1 MNNILNLNRFK
12 RRWSTS
18 NYKRML
24 CLEESFY
31 KDYAA
36 ASTFY
41 VANLK
46 QLDNANYFNVNNQN
60 ILNNLVSFQS
70 IVVQINNKQ
79 PTLSFNFNRNIK
91 SISGNFNQIMFPGLI
106 TIPLFYYCNKVPE
119 TIEEGIN
126 LIKQV
131 IKENELVSVSILHEY
146 FHFLFENDLSTEE
159 FKMFNNKTKESEF
172 NSYTKELMIQLL
184 SLNNDRP
191 FKTEEELKKAYC
203 DFKDRLE
210 TKKNLLQV
218 CSDEELILD
227 TLIQY
232 NKDYELKESSEIRWE
247 IDRINLQSEPLYTTT
262 IEELEHF
269 KKALEKNLNKPI
281 KQIIQTMLDMANK

>member
-1 MNNILNLNRFK
+1 MQFK
-12 RRWSTS
+12 
-18 NYKRML
+18 
-24 CLEESFY
+24 
-31 KDYAA
+31 
-36 ASTFY
+36 
-41 VANLK
+41 
-46 QLDNANYFNVNNQN
+46 
-60 ILNNLVSFQS
+60 
-70 IVVQINNKQ
+70 
-79 PTLSFNFNRNIK
+79 
-91 SISGNFNQIMFPGLI
+91 FPGII
-106 TIPLFYYCNKVPE
+106 TIHVFRLFNKIPN
-119 TIEEGIN
+119 TIEEG
-126 LIKQV
+126 V
-131 IKENELVSVSILHEY
+131 DLVEKALNIDLTVLMSLFHEY
-146 FHFLFENDLSTEE
+146 FHFLFENGLSTEE
-159 FKMFNNKTKESEF
+159 FNMFNNKTKESEF

-218 CSDEELILD
+218 CSDEELIMN

-269 KKALEKNLNKPI
+269 KKELEKNLNKPI
-281 KQIIQTMLDMANK
+281 KQIIQSMLDMANK